1 MKRGYVIIASTAVL
15 LVVLGGFGYA
25 MRGQIRD
32 TIAEAR
38 KPDLPAAVPY
48 ESANVNAASAPAPAP
63 TTPKNVNVAPP
74 PPKNVNTNAPAANT
88 NINAPVVNANVN
100 VAPAPV
106 AQPAAYNL
114 AVPWTVQ
121 APFANW
127 TGSYEDGCEEASAL
141 MVHYYYS
148 KQVFDSQQE
157 SKDELDKIFAWENT
171 RYGYNLN
178 TTAEETATTIREYFG
193 YTTVVVTEE
202 VTAARIKSEIAA
214 GRPVIV
220 PAYGKALNNPNF
232 KNGGPVYHMLVVKGY
247 TANTFITDD
256 PGTRKGADYV
266 YPISTILN
274 AAHDWNDGDTEHG
287 RKVMIVVHPNW

>member
-1 MKRGYVIIASTAVL
+1 MKRGQIISAIAAVL
-15 LVVLGGFGYA
+15 LLVGGFGYA

-48 ESANVNAASAPAPAP
+48 EPANVNTALALAPAP
-63 TTPKNVNVAPP
+63 TTISKNVNVAPP
-74 PPKNVNTNAPAANT
+74 PPKNVNTN
-88 NINAPVVNANVN
+88 INAPVVNANVN
-100 VAPAPV
+100 IAPATV
-106 AQPAAYNL
+106 AQPVAYNL

-148 KQVFDSQQE
+148 KQTFSSQQQ

-232 KNGGPVYHMLVVKGY
+232 RNGGPDYHMLVVKGY
-247 TANTFITDD
+247 TADTFITDD

-274 AAHDWNDGDTEHG
+274 AAHDWNNGDVAHG
-287 RKVMIVVHPNW
+287 RHVMIIVHPNR